1 MLSQDETHS
10 IVISGNEGSNDSE
23 LDHTYAREQHDDC
36 ESSGEVVI
44 DADSEPVSLQ
54 SFKWLIHRPICLS
67 RKCSTP
73 QRMNSKKVYYFEQNE
88 FIREVVWEV
97 SNASIGLA
105 PPPWNLNTMRPLK
118 LTTSQQTNCQKCIT
132 SHRTKS
138 FGRFLMTS
146 ISPLGYTCQ

>member
-36 ESSGEVVI
+36 ESSGEVVV
-44 DADSEPVSLQ
+44 DADSERVSLQ
-54 SFKWLIHRPICLS
+54 SFKWLIHRLICLS

-88 FIREVVWEV
+88 FIWEVVWEV
-97 SNASIGLA
+97 SNASIGL
-105 PPPWNLNTMRPLK
+105 
-118 LTTSQQTNCQKCIT
+118 SQKCST
-132 SHRTKS
+132 PPMEPEYHETPQAYHFPANELPKVLLPTERNH
-138 FGRFLMTS
+138 
-146 ISPLGYTCQ
+146 LGGF